1 MTNEVQEIKKVK
13 DLQLLVPL
21 FLKTRESDIELS
33 KKTGISSSTVGRRL
47 TDKDYIIKAFP
58 DNGEEIYNQIM
69 QLRKDN
75 LHKAKIRG
83 GQTSMLNY
91 IYTKDENGKFKGCTK
106 LRLDVIFDDEEKQM
120 EFLIHLMLTFRV
132 KLSLIEQMF
141 QINKNL
147 LKRKLS
153 EDIKFFDA
161 LSYLNFNDET
171 NQEEARENVRYF
183 YKELHNAFKDNIK
196 KNILFNMIS
205 DEKINIIKNSNKSID
220 ILSNDEIIS
229 ILKYQLKYA
238 LNNDQLVNEFNMD
251 MEKYRERIQVVLLE
265 NELLNQR
272 YNDLMN
278 YCVE

>member
-1 MTNEVQEIKKVK
+1 
-13 DLQLLVPL
+13 
-21 FLKTRESDIELS
+21 
-33 KKTGISSSTVGRRL
+33 
-47 TDKDYIIKAFP
+47 
-58 DNGEEIYNQIM
+58 
-69 QLRKDN
+69 
-75 LHKAKIRG
+75 
-83 GQTSMLNY
+83 
-91 IYTKDENGKFKGCTK
+91 
-106 LRLDVIFDDEEKQM
+106 M

-171 NQEEARENVRYF
+171 NQEEARKNVRYF